1 MGLVKAYLFM
11 YNVAQVFGWGS
22 LLYRS
27 LPFIQDQIKATN
39 GLFPARHSK
48 TFYPLIDDHLKLVQ
62 TAALLEVIHAVL
74 GFVRS
79 NPVITAVQIMRFDLF
94 LLLFVSLLYVIFSQ
108 YLLKLT
114 HFMFHFRLLTVT

>member
-1 MGLVKAYLFM
+1 MGLVKAYLFL

-94 LLLFVSLLYVIFSQ
+94 FFFIALYFTSIRNF
-108 YLLKLT
+108 
-114 HFMFHFRLLTVT
+114 